1 MPGRRA
7 AEAERRAQILAA
19 AAEVAT
25 AEGLEGLTVR
35 RVALAAALSHG
46 LVHFHFRSKTD
57 LMSALLD
64 RVLAVTLPTELVE
77 PAPGRAP
84 ALERL
89 LAVIR
94 REIGRLAADPDRT
107 RLFFDFWVMGAR
119 QRRLR
124 SRIVTA
130 LARYRG
136 AFRPLVEDV
145 LRAEPE
151 RFAGVTTAKL
161 SAVVLA
167 LIKGSALQSMI
178 DPEGF
183 DVTVFLEAAT
193 ALLTQRDV
201 PTGSA

>member
-7 AEAERRAQILAA
+7 AEAERHAQILAA
-19 AAEVAT
+19 ATEVAT
-25 AEGLEGLTVR
+25 TEGLEGLTVR
-35 RVALAAALSHG
+35 RVAIAAGMSHG

-64 RVLAVTLPTELVE
+64 RVLATTLPTELVE
-77 PAPGRAP
+77 PSPAP
-84 ALERL
+84 ALARL
-89 LAVIR
+89 LTVIR
-94 REIGRLAADPDRT
+94 REIGRLAADPGRT

-119 QRRLR
+119 HRRLR
-124 SRIVTA
+124 GRIVTA

-145 LRAEPE
+145 LRAEPD
-151 RFAGVTTAKL
+151 RFAGVTTTKL

-178 DPEGF
+178 DPKGF

-193 ALLTQRDV
+193 ALLTRTDV
-201 PTGSA
+201 QPPSR